1 MRRPNKAG
9 QGTLR
14 VVISKKG
21 DKAMLSLNMKL
32 LPDQWDGSQVVNHPD
47 ARVLNSAIKMKMGAI
62 ERFLL
67 EMSTLGKL
75 AGKPVS
81 EIVDLLSVELDPD
94 MILHREET
102 ERRKKLSINGVAARF
117 MVVIE
122 SKTKLGT
129 KQLYIDTYNKLRDFY
144 KEYGTDID
152 LLSFD
157 EIKKSWLE
165 SFEQFCLRTEKQNTA
180 SRHLRDI
187 RKVFND
193 AIDDGIT
200 TNYPFRKFKIK
211 KEESKDKSYTAEELR
226 RLFAFKSTVPG
237 EQESI
242 DIFKLMFCLI
252 GINSVDLAYC
262 GKPTK
267 GRIDYIRRKTG
278 KAYSIKLEPE
288 AYSIIKRY
296 IGKEHLLNILERVP
310 NYKTYFR
317 RMDKNLKKIGKV
329 QIPGKASTGKALF
342 PEISS
347 GSARTS
353 WATIAQ
359 EELDFPRDVIA
370 AALGHHTVDV
380 TSTYLRT
387 EWRIKVAAANRKVL
401 DWVFYGNKERMIDTL
416 EKSEE

>member
-1 MRRPNKAG
+1 MIKARFYLDKRQADKDG
-9 QGTLR
+9 LYTLYLAVSKNGTSSMSACGIKL
-14 VVISKKG
+14 SKE
-21 DKAMLSLNMKL
+21 
-32 LPDQWDGSQVVNHPD
+32 QWDGKAVIKHPRKD
-47 ARVLNSAIKMKMGAI
+47 FLNKYLSAKMGDVNKVILELSYNGAFVHKTAKDCLDLI
-62 ERFLL
+62 LER
-67 EMSTLGKL
+67 
-75 AGKPVS
+75 
-81 EIVDLLSVELDPD
+81 LDPEKFL
-94 MILHREET
+94 IREEAAKKQALAINGFSSRFMMVVDGKT
-102 ERRKKLSINGVAARF
+102 KPGTKKLYR
-117 MVVIE
+117 
-122 SKTKLGT
+122 
-129 KQLYIDTYNKLRDFY
+129 DTYNKICAFCKDA
-144 KEYGTDID
+144 GTDIT
-152 LLSFD
+152 LLTFD
-157 EIKKSWLE
+157 EIKKPWLE

-267 GRIDYIRRKTG
+267 GKIDYIRRKTG
-278 KAYSIKLEPE
+278 KSYSVKLEPE
-288 AYSIIKRY
+288 ANAIIKKY
-296 IGKEHLLNILERVP
+296 IGKEHLVNILERVP

-317 RMDKNLKKIGKV
+317 RMDKNLKKIGKAQV
-329 QIPGKASTGKALF
+329 PGKASTGKALF

-359 EELDFPRDVIA
+359 EELEIPREVIA

-387 EWRIKVAAANRKVL
+387 DWRKKVAEANRKVL
-401 DWVFYGNKERMIDTL
+401 DWVFYGKKE
-416 EKSEE
+416 